1 MGIALT
7 RGLFAFLTFGTL
19 FAADLPR
26 GARFIGEYGD
36 DGGVLYVLER
46 GGKLEALVKRT
57 SYYPLTAVSD
67 TVFTFPAEGFMAG
80 TTLRFSD
87 RGVDMNGVFIPRREV
102 SAPGT
107 TFKLT
112 PIRPVEELRE
122 EAMRATPPE
131 QAANLRK
138 PDLVE
143 LVKLDPTI
151 KLDIRYASTNNFMG
165 TPFYTQARAFLQRPA
180 AEGVVRA
187 NHWLKSKGYG
197 LLIHDGY
204 RPWAVTRMFWD
215 GTPEDKHIFVAD
227 PKTGSKHNRGCA
239 VDLSLYD
246 LKTGAPMNMPSVYDE
261 MSERAFPDYP
271 GGTTEQRRLRELLR
285 TAMEAQGFLVYE
297 YEWWHFDY
305 QDWREYPVL
314 NIPFEKL
321 APTRSKR

>member
-1 MGIALT
+1 MLRTVRLIEATLALCAV
-7 RGLFAFLTFGTL
+7 L
-19 FAADLPR
+19 AAEAPR
-26 GARFIGEYGD
+26 GAQHIGEYGD

-46 GGKLEALVKRT
+46 DGKLGALVKRNA
-57 SYYPLTAVSD
+57 YYQLTPLSD
-67 TVFTFPAEGFMAG
+67 TAFAFPADSFMSG
-80 TTLRFSD
+80 TVLRFSAA
-87 RGVDMNGVFIPRREV
+87 GVDVNGVFLPRREGA
-102 SAPGT
+102 APGS
-107 TFKLT
+107 TFKIT
-112 PIRPVEELRE
+112 PIRPVEDLRM
-122 EAMRATPPE
+122 EAMRATPPA
-131 QAANLRK
+131 QPANLRQ

-143 LVKLDPTI
+143 LTKLDPAI
-151 KLDIRYASTNNFMG
+151 KLDIRYASANNFLG

-187 NHWLKSKGYG
+187 NAWLKSHGYG

-215 GTPEDKHIFVAD
+215 GTPDEKHIFVAD

-246 LKTGAPMNMPSVYDE
+246 LKTGQPTNMPSVYDE

-271 GGTTEQRRLRELLR
+271 GGTTNQRRLRELLR

-305 QDWREYPVL
+305 NDWREYPVL

-321 APTRSKR
+321 VGAKRIP